1 VDIGAYR
8 QALEKYVTEAV
19 QNSDG
24 THRGISGYLWDIKLS
39 RLTLN
44 RYEKQRALED
54 ARHAFD
60 DHRQWP
66 IEVILSHLGL
76 KPLKQNSSSKPA
88 NG

>member
-8 QALEKYVTEAV
+8 QALEKYVSEAL

-24 THRGISGYLWDIKLS
+24 THSGISGYLWNIKLS

-54 ARHAFD
+54 ARRAFD
-60 DHRQWP
+60 EHRQWP
-66 IEVILSHLGL
+66 IDVILSHIGL
-76 KPLKQNSSSKPA
+76 KTLKQN
-88 NG
+88 N

>member
-1 VDIGAYR
+1 MDIGAYR
-8 QALEKYVTEAV
+8 QALEKYVTDAV

-24 THRGISGYLWDIKLS
+24 THRGISSYLWNIKIS
-39 RLTLN
+39 RLTVN

-76 KPLKQNSSSKPA
+76 KSQKQN
-88 NG
+88 N

>member
-8 QALEKYVTEAV
+8 QALEKYVTEAM

-24 THRGISGYLWDIKLS
+24 TNKSIASYLWNIKLS
-39 RLTLN
+39 RFTLN

-60 DHRQWP
+60 DHRHWP
-66 IEVILSHLGL
+66 VEVILSQLGL
-76 KPLKQNSSSKPA
+76 KTQKQDSEP
-88 NG
+88 G

>member
-1 VDIGAYR
+1 MNIGAYR

-24 THRGISGYLWDIKLS
+24 THKDISSYLWNIKLS
-39 RLTLN
+39 RLSLN

-60 DHRQWP
+60 DHRHWP
-66 IEVILSHLGL
+66 VEVILSHLGL
-76 KPLKQNSSSKPA
+76 KTQKQDNKPS
-88 NG
+88 

>member
-8 QALEKYVTEAV
+8 QALEKYVTDAV

-24 THRGISGYLWDIKLS
+24 THRGISSYLWNIKIS
-39 RLTLN
+39 RLTVN

-60 DHRQWP
+60 NHRQWP

-76 KPLKQNSSSKPA
+76 KSQKQN
-88 NG
+88 N

>member
-8 QALEKYVTEAV
+8 QALEKYVTDAM

-24 THRGISGYLWDIKLS
+24 THRGISSYLWNIKIS
-39 RLTLN
+39 RLTVN

-76 KPLKQNSSSKPA
+76 KSQKQN
-88 NG
+88 N

>member
-1 VDIGAYR
+1 MDIGAYR
-8 QALEKYVTEAV
+8 QALEKYVSEAL

-24 THRGISGYLWDIKLS
+24 THSGISGYLWNIKLS

-54 ARHAFD
+54 ARRAFD

-66 IEVILSHLGL
+66 IDVILSHIGL
-76 KPLKQNSSSKPA
+76 KTLKQN
-88 NG
+88 N

>member
-8 QALEKYVTEAV
+8 QALEKYVSEAM

-24 THRGISGYLWDIKLS
+24 THSGISGYLWNIKLS

-54 ARHAFD
+54 ARRAFD
-60 DHRQWP
+60 EHRQWP
-66 IEVILSHLGL
+66 IDVILSHIGL
-76 KPLKQNSSSKPA
+76 KTLKQN
-88 NG
+88 N

>member
-1 VDIGAYR
+1 MNIGAYR

-24 THRGISGYLWDIKLS
+24 THKDISSYLWNIKLS
-39 RLTLN
+39 RLSLN

-66 IEVILSHLGL
+66 VDVILSHLGL
-76 KPLKQNSSSKPA
+76 KAQKQNS
-88 NG
+88 

>member
-1 VDIGAYR
+1 MNIGAYR
-8 QALEKYVTEAV
+8 QALEKYVTEAM

-24 THRGISGYLWDIKLS
+24 THRGISSYLWDIKLS
-39 RLTLN
+39 RLTIN

-66 IEVILSHLGL
+66 VDVILSHLGL
-76 KPLKQNSSSKPA
+76 KAQKEN
-88 NG
+88 N